1 MNEKERERPDDD
13 LAQGILDADDTGM
26 VRNESLIVQEE
37 IDEGL
42 DLDEVSPEELP
53 VDGSSPERRPKV

>member
-1 MNEKERERPDDD
+1 
-13 LAQGILDADDTGM
+13 M

-42 DLDEVSPEELP
+42 D
-53 VDGSSPERRPKV
+53 PKPTPK

>member
-26 VRNESLIVQEE
+26 VRNETLIVQEE

-42 DLDEVSPEELP
+42 D
-53 VDGSSPERRPKV
+53 PKPTPK